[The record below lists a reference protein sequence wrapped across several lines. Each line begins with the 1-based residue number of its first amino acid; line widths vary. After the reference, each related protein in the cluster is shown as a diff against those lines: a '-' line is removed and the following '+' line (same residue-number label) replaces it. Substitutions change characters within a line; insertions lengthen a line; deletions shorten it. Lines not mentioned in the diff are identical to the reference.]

1 MERCP
6 NCSTPARH
14 GARFCTTCGFRFDG
28 GEEGSTSAEASVDS
42 APDHAKLAN
51 DPVNDEHA
59 AVGWPTTPTPTENNL
74 QVADPSSGESAAAEP
89 VTDAESSTD
98 YVGFWPEPSS
108 DPWPSPVTTSSE
120 ADEQADSGPEASP
133 QIEAAPTGSD
143 PIDEAGHTTQSRETI
158 IALLDQLRDAIG
170 KIDLATSPDLSGVIS
185 DLEVAVTPPG
195 ALPADEVAEL
205 REALFTARER
215 PRDIDT
221 IVDLTK
227 RIDTLVALVIAY
239 DRAIAAI
246 ERSLAA
252 LKRAE
257 PAAETI
263 GPSPTAF

>member
-1 MERCP
+1 
-6 NCSTPARH
+6 
-14 GARFCTTCGFRFDG
+14 
-28 GEEGSTSAEASVDS
+28 
-42 APDHAKLAN
+42 
-51 DPVNDEHA
+51 
-59 AVGWPTTPTPTENNL
+59 
-74 QVADPSSGESAAAEP
+74 
-89 VTDAESSTD
+89 
-98 YVGFWPEPSS
+98 
-108 DPWPSPVTTSSE
+108 
-120 ADEQADSGPEASP
+120 
-133 QIEAAPTGSD
+133 
-143 PIDEAGHTTQSRETI
+143 
-158 IALLDQLRDAIG
+158 LLDQLRDAIG
-170 KIDLATSPDLSGVIS
+170 QIDLATSPDLSGVIS